1 MEQIYPAKDF
11 SKEDELEFEWCEGT
25 YSEAYMTAR
34 DKPTSTHSVTAASFA
49 ASASFTYTLSNMWE
63 ESASAFAGFKT

>member
-25 YSEAYMTAR
+25 YSEAFVIAR
-34 DKPTSTHSVTAASFA
+34 DKEIHMNNLYSVSF
-49 ASASFTYTLSNMWE
+49 FIFICQLLIV
-63 ESASAFAGFKT
+63 